1 MRPLPAHLV
10 TAALIRVDT
19 GRAIGIRTCSRTGQ
33 ILGLLLLRAR
43 RLAVGVGV
51 VGGGQ
56 RLAVGAVHGRGLADA
71 APDGVGGDKGLCLGR
86 DGREDAVLVE
96 AQAV

>member
-1 MRPLPAHLV
+1 VRPLPAHLV
-10 TAALIRVDT
+10 TAALIRVGT
-19 GRAIGIRTCSRTGQ
+19 WRTIGIRTCSRTGQ
-33 ILGLLLLRAR
+33 ILGLLLRAR

-51 VGGGQ
+51 VGGRQ

-71 APDGVGGDKGLCLGR
+71 APDGVGGDKGLRLGR